1 MKLKIKKVS
10 PSNLSN
16 NIVAIVFDDF
26 SKRLT
31 LLEKNLKHNFSRL
44 LKSNNFKGEFMEKA
58 SFNILNNNSH
68 VSVTFIG
75 LGKRKEVNQEKTFK
89 CFSSITYS
97 RIKEKSNVKELS
109 IVYPDLLDKDLF
121 EISVE
126 GLNNGFYSYDKYKS
140 KKDNLS
146 PLSLSLIVEDFST
159 LAVTKI
165 VNNSSNLY
173 LGVNLTRNLI
183 NEPPQTL
190 TPKVLA
196 SNAMRISKA
205 KNITCKVFD
214 KKEIIKRKMFG
225 IWDVG
230 KGSVNEPKFIHLKYK
245 SYTSSSS
252 KKIKKI
258 ALIGKGVTYD
268 TGGLSLKPADYMLTM
283 KMDMGGAGCVL
294 GVFEAL
300 AKLQPKNIEVHGL
313 IPSVENMPGPNAYKP
328 DDIVK
333 GLSGKTIE
341 VINTDAEGRVI
352 LSDAIEYANRLKVD
366 EMVDLATLTGACMI
380 ALGNFTAGLFS
391 NNLKLK
397 DKLLKASTS
406 VGEKIWQLP
415 LDEELRPDINSQVA
429 DVKNSASTRYG
440 GATTAAMFLEFF
452 VDKNI
457 PWSHI
462 DIAGPAYIEK
472 NRGWCATGSTGF
484 GVRTLVNYLYLS

>member
-1 MKLKIKKVS
+1 
-10 PSNLSN
+10 
-16 NIVAIVFDDF
+16 
-26 SKRLT
+26 
-31 LLEKNLKHNFSRL
+31 
-44 LKSNNFKGEFMEKA
+44 
-58 SFNILNNNSH
+58 
-68 VSVTFIG
+68 
-75 LGKRKEVNQEKTFK
+75 
-89 CFSSITYS
+89 
-97 RIKEKSNVKELS
+97 
-109 IVYPDLLDKDLF
+109 
-121 EISVE
+121 
-126 GLNNGFYSYDKYKS
+126 
-140 KKDNLS
+140 
-146 PLSLSLIVEDFST
+146 
-159 LAVTKI
+159 
-165 VNNSSNLY
+165 
-173 LGVNLTRNLI
+173 
-183 NEPPQTL
+183 
-190 TPKVLA
+190 
-196 SNAMRISKA
+196 
-205 KNITCKVFD
+205 
-214 KKEIIKRKMFG
+214 
-225 IWDVG
+225 
-230 KGSVNEPKFIHLKYK
+230 
-245 SYTSSSS
+245 
-252 KKIKKI
+252 
-258 ALIGKGVTYD
+258 
-268 TGGLSLKPADYMLTM
+268 
-283 KMDMGGAGCVL
+283 
-294 GVFEAL
+294 
-300 AKLQPKNIEVHGL
+300 
-313 IPSVENMPGPNAYKP
+313 MPGPNAYKP

-484 GVRTLVNYLYLS
+484 GVRTLINYLYLS